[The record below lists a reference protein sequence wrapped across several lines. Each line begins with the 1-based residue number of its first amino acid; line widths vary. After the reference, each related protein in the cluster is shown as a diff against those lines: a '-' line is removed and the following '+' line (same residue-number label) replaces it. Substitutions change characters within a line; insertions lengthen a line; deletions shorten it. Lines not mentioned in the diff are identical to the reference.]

1 LIGWESGDRAMPNQF
16 GCRNGGSNANRAQ
29 HGLQISGAG
38 ALASVR
44 IAKQHGIRNS
54 EEIVLATGKKTAWL
68 TVKRSLITIYNDVYD
83 EHLFVFAA
91 GLSYYFV
98 LSLFPLLVSMALL
111 LGYVPIP
118 HLFEGLLS
126 LMARLVPG
134 DGMSLV
140 RNILSDVSHE
150 HKHFLTL
157 GLVFTIWTVSSG
169 FAAII
174 DGLDLVYRVHETRPV
189 WKTRPIALGLTLLAG
204 SLLVVGVGLMVE
216 GTYLGTWFTGEFD
229 LSPAIL
235 AVWRY
240 LRWGI
245 AAAFAVLAL
254 ELIYHFGPNVKQR
267 FRDSLTGAIV
277 AVAAWIGLSY
287 LLGIYFRHFES
298 LDKTYGPLGAAIG
311 LYVWF
316 YLSGFAILLGG
327 EINFLLGELRHHG
340 IRQSSKPAYAEIDN
354 LNSAA

>member
-1 LIGWESGDRAMPNQF
+1 
-16 GCRNGGSNANRAQ
+16 
-29 HGLQISGAG
+29 
-38 ALASVR
+38 
-44 IAKQHGIRNS
+44 
-54 EEIVLATGKKTAWL
+54 VLAIRKRAAWL
-68 TVKRSLITIYNDVYD
+68 TIKRSLATIYNDVYD

-118 HLFEGLLS
+118 HLFDGLLS

-140 RNILSDVSHE
+140 RNIVADVSHA

-157 GLVFTIWTVSSG
+157 GLVFTFWTASSG

-174 DGLDLVYRVHETRPV
+174 DGLDLVYRVRETRPV
-189 WKTRPIALGLTLLAG
+189 WKTRPLALGLTLLAG
-204 SLLVVGVGLMVE
+204 SLLVVAVGLMVE
-216 GTYLGTWFTGEFD
+216 GTYLGTWFTSEFN
-229 LSPAIL
+229 LST
-235 AVWRY
+235 AVLTAWRT

-254 ELIYHFGPNVKQR
+254 ELVYHFGPNVKQR
-267 FRDSLTGAIV
+267 FRDSLTGAVV
-277 AVAAWIGLSY
+277 AVSAWIGVSY

-298 LDKTYGPLGAAIG
+298 LDNTYGPLGAAIG

-316 YLSGFAILLGG
+316 YLSGFAVLLGG
-327 EINFLLGELRHHG
+327 EINFLLGEVRHATNP
-340 IRQSSKPAYAEIDN
+340 QSSRPVYADIKN

>member
-1 LIGWESGDRAMPNQF
+1 MIG
-16 GCRNGGSNANRAQ
+16 
-29 HGLQISGAG
+29 SGA
-38 ALASVR
+38 R
-44 IAKQHGIRNS
+44 
-54 EEIVLATGKKTAWL
+54 TAWL
-68 TVKRSLITIYNDVYD
+68 TMKRTLISIYNDVYD

-98 LSLFPLLVSMALL
+98 LSLFPLLVSMAAL

-140 RNILSDVSHE
+140 RNIVSDVSSHK

-174 DGLDLVYRVHETRPV
+174 DGLDAVYRVRETRPV

-204 SLLVVGVGLMVE
+204 SLLLVSVGLTIEV
-216 GTYLGTWFTGEFD
+216 THLGIWLTGRFD
-229 LSPAIL
+229 LYPGIL
-235 AVWRY
+235 ALWPY
-240 LRWGI
+240 LHWGI
-245 AAAFAVLAL
+245 AMFLAVLAV
-254 ELIYHFGPNVKQR
+254 ELLYHFGPDVKQR
-267 FRDSLTGAIV
+267 FWDSLLGAIA
-277 AVAAWIGLSY
+277 AVVTWIGLSF
-287 LLGIYFRHFES
+287 LLGSYFRHFEN

-327 EINFLLGELRHHG
+327 EINFLRSERRVH
-340 IRQSSKPAYAEIDN
+340 RTPYSTTPARTQIN
-354 LNSAA
+354 SLNAAA

>member
-1 LIGWESGDRAMPNQF
+1 
-16 GCRNGGSNANRAQ
+16 
-29 HGLQISGAG
+29 
-38 ALASVR
+38 
-44 IAKQHGIRNS
+44 
-54 EEIVLATGKKTAWL
+54 VLAIGKRAAWL
-68 TVKRSLITIYNDVYD
+68 TIKRSLITIYNDVYD

-118 HLFEGLLS
+118 HLFDGLLS

-140 RNILSDVSHE
+140 RNIVADVSHA

-157 GLVFTIWTVSSG
+157 GLVFTFWTASSG

-174 DGLDLVYRVHETRPV
+174 DGLDLVYRVRETRPV
-189 WKTRPIALGLTLLAG
+189 WKTRPLALGLTLLAG
-204 SLLVVGVGLMVE
+204 SLLIFAVGLMVE
-216 GTYLGTWFTGEFD
+216 GTSLGAWFTSEFH
-229 LSPAIL
+229 LSPAVL
-235 AVWRY
+235 ATWRT

-267 FRDSLTGAIV
+267 FRDSLTGAVV
-277 AVAAWIGLSY
+277 AVGGWIGLSY
-287 LLGIYFRHFES
+287 LLGIYFRHFAS
-298 LDKTYGPLGAAIG
+298 LDKTYGPLGSAIG

-316 YLSGFAILLGG
+316 YLSGSAVLLGG
-327 EINFLLGELRHHG
+327 EINFLLGELRHARTPQTFH
-340 IRQSSKPAYAEIDN
+340 PAYADIKD

>member
-1 LIGWESGDRAMPNQF
+1 MGTRVT
-16 GCRNGGSNANRAQ
+16 
-29 HGLQISGAG
+29 
-38 ALASVR
+38 ASIKR
-44 IAKQHGIRNS
+44 GNPSRLRKHLGMGNS
-54 EEIVLATGKKTAWL
+54 EVMVPRLSKKAVWL

-98 LSLFPLLVSMALL
+98 LSLFPLLVSMASL

-118 HLFEGLLS
+118 HLFEGFLG

-134 DGMSLV
+134 DGMTLV
-140 RNILSDVSHE
+140 RTIVSDVSH
-150 HKHFLTL
+150 KHTHLLTL
-157 GLVFTIWTVSSG
+157 GLVFTIWTTSSG

-174 DGLDLVYRVHETRPV
+174 DGLDLVYRVRETRPV
-189 WKTRPIALGLTLLAG
+189 WKTRPLALGLTLVAG
-204 SLLVVGVGLMVE
+204 SLLVVAVGLMVE
-216 GTYLGTWFTGEFD
+216 GTSLGAWFTGEFD
-229 LSPAIL
+229 LNPAVL
-235 AVWRY
+235 AVWRSV
-240 LRWGI
+240 RWGI
-245 AAAFAVLAL
+245 AAAFAVLAI
-254 ELIYHFGPNVKQR
+254 ELVYHFGPNLKQR

-287 LLGIYFRHFES
+287 LLGLYFRHFES

-327 EINFLLGELRHHG
+327 EINFLLAELRHPR
-340 IRQSSKPAYAEIDN
+340 ILKSSRPAYAEIND
-354 LNSAA
+354 LNPAA